1 MMKKLGFGCMR
12 LPLLDAND
20 PTSFDEAQICRMA
33 DEYIAAGF
41 AYFDTAYMYHN
52 GKSEEMLRKAVV
64 ERYPREAFF
73 AADKLPTMFLKEPD
87 DLPRIF
93 EEQRS
98 RTGLQWFDNYLL
110 HCLDK
115 ENYAIAERLDAFAFC
130 LEQKRRGTIRHFGFS
145 FHDTAELLDEIL
157 TAHPEVEFVQLQI
170 NYLDWE
176 SEKVQSRRCYET
188 AVRHGKKVIV
198 MEPVRGGKLVN
209 VPADAETR
217 MKAREP
223 EMSVPSWAI
232 RFAAS
237 LPETIMILSGMS
249 NIDQLRDNISYMQ
262 DFKPLTAEE
271 TALCL
276 EIGQEIADQEN
287 ISCTACRYCTEGCPM
302 SIAIPDYFALMNRKA
317 PQAEYTALT
326 AENGKASDCIECGQ
340 CEEHCPQ
347 HLPIIELLKKTA
359 AVYEVD

>member
-1 MMKKLGFGCMR
+1 MKKLGFGFMR

-33 DEYIAAGF
+33 DAFIEAGF
-41 AYFDTAYMYHN
+41 TYFDTAYMYHN

-73 AADKLPTMFLKEPD
+73 AADKLPTMFLKEPA

-93 EEQRS
+93 QEQLG

-110 HCLDK
+110 HCLDT
-115 ENYAIAERLDAFAFC
+115 ENYAIAERLDAFAFG
-130 LEQKRRGTIRHFGFS
+130 LEQKRLGKIRNLGFS
-145 FHDTAELLDEIL
+145 FHDSAELLDEIL
-157 TAHPEVEFVQLQI
+157 TAHPEVDFVQLQI

-176 SEKVQSRRCYET
+176 SETVQSRRCYET

-198 MEPVRGGKLVN
+198 MEPVKGGKLVHI
-209 VPADAETR
+209 PADAEAR
-217 MKAREP
+217 LKAREP
-223 EMSVPSWAI
+223 ELSVPSWAI

-237 LPETIMILSGMS
+237 LPETMMILSGMS
-249 NIDQLRDNISYMQ
+249 SLEQLTDNISYMK
-262 DFKPLTAEE
+262 DFKPLTADES
-271 TALCL
+271 ALCL
-276 EIGQEIADQEN
+276 EIGAGIARQEN
-287 ISCTACRYCTEGCPM
+287 IACTACRYCTENCPA

-326 AENGKASDCIECGQ
+326 AENGKASDCLGCGQ
-340 CEEHCPQ
+340 CEAHCPQ
-347 HLPIIELLKKTA
+347 HLPIIDLLKKTVA
-359 AVYEVD
+359 AYEEN